1 MKKIFQILFVVIIFS
16 TIGYSQI
23 IFDSVRVTDQLAG
36 SRWLVFGL
44 DPSATD
50 GIDLS
55 LGEGLLPPFP
65 PAGAFE
71 ARFFLPEGTFS
82 GTAASWR
89 DFRNIVGVPYTGQKE
104 FRLAYQ
110 PGTGS
115 PGMRIEWNFPSNVT
129 GVLQDIFG
137 GVLINLPMSGTGFFN
152 VTPPSIDRL
161 KMLIN
166 YDAVLSAELTSFGAR
181 VSGSSVVLNWQTAS
195 EINNQGFEVQRK
207 TKNTSWENLGFVNGV
222 GNTTET
228 QSYTFVDE
236 TVTSGSYTYRLK
248 QIDFDG
254 TYSYSNEVEV
264 DMAVSD
270 FHLYQNYPNPFNPS
284 TSVKFSVPSEGL
296 VTVKV
301 HDMLGQEI
309 TTLFSE
315 NVSAGVKT
323 LNWNGKDN
331 NGNDMSSGSYI
342 CRMTAGDFSQSVKM
356 ILLK

>member
-16 TIGYSQI
+16 TIGYSQLVY
-23 IFDSVRVTDQLAG
+23 DSVRVTDQLAG
-36 SRWLVFGL
+36 SRWLKFGI

-50 GIDLS
+50 GIDLA

-71 ARFFLPEGTFS
+71 ARFFLPENNFS

-89 DFRNIVGVPYTGQKE
+89 DFRFMDSVPYWGTKE

-115 PGMRIEWNFPSNVT
+115 PGMRIEWNFQARVT
-129 GVLQDIFG
+129 GVLQDLFG
-137 GVLINLPMSGTGFFN
+137 GVLINIPMSGTGFFN
-152 VTPPSIDRL
+152 VTPALDRL
-161 KMLIN
+161 KMVIT
-166 YDAVLSAELTSFGAR
+166 YDSSLSVELTSFGAR

-207 TKNTSWENLGFVNGV
+207 TKNTSWENLGFVNGF

-228 QSYTFVDE
+228 QSYTFVDKS
-236 TVTSGSYTYRLK
+236 VTSGSYTYRLK

-254 TYSYSNEVEV
+254 TYEYSKEVEV

-301 HDMLGQEI
+301 HDMLGQEV

-315 NVSAGVKT
+315 NVSAGVHT
-323 LNWNGKDN
+323 LNWNGKDSY
-331 NGNDMSSGSYI
+331 GNDVSSGSYI
-342 CRMTAGDFSQSVKM
+342 CKLTAGDFSQSVKM
-356 ILLK
+356 ILMK